1 MLKKLLFPLFAAL
14 LLAGCAGQSNTLE
27 VTPKIAL
34 PQPDPS
40 VMGATVS
47 INGADQRPDQA
58 LARVTRDGQLVTLTP
73 SRDLR
78 YLLQEVLEKQM
89 TARGYMIGP
98 NGTVDL
104 QIIVNK
110 LYADVSEGNLRYNI
124 TTSTDISIIATAKNG
139 NKQTKHYQSVYTVQ
153 GAFNTTNNII
163 TKAVNNV
170 LTGVISDMAADAS
183 IGQFIRENSH

>member
-1 MLKKLLFPLFAAL
+1 LPHCCW
-14 LLAGCAGQSNTLE
+14 LA
-27 VTPKIAL
+27 
-34 PQPDPS
+34 
-40 VMGATVS
+40 
-47 INGADQRPDQA
+47 A
-58 LARVTRDGQLVTLTP
+58 LARVNRDGQLVTLTP

-89 TARGYMIGP
+89 TARGYMVGP

-139 NKQTKHYQSVYTVQ
+139 NKQTKHYQSVYSVQ
-153 GAFNTTNNII
+153 GAFNATNDII

-170 LTGVISDMAADAS
+170 LGGVIGDMAQDAS